1 VSSDAT
7 KIRVLVIDDHA
18 VVRVGVRT
26 LVNAEPDM
34 EVVAEAGD
42 AAEAL
47 AAYSRHRP
55 DVVLADLRL
64 PDVSG
69 AGLIQQLRR
78 LDPQARIVVLTSY
91 DADEDVYQAV
101 RAGARGYLLKGTFPD
116 GILEAAIRRVHAGE
130 QVLPPPVAALLAS
143 REAQPALS
151 PREVAV
157 LELVARGLSN
167 REIGDVLRT
176 SAGTVKT
183 HLKRIFVKLGV
194 GDRTE
199 AALIAVQRG
208 LVPLR

>member
-1 VSSDAT
+1 VTAAT

-34 EVVAEAGD
+34 EVVAEAGG
-42 AAEAL
+42 ATEAL
-47 AAYSRHRP
+47 EAYSRHRP

-78 LDPQARIVVLTSY
+78 LDPAARIIVLTSY
-91 DADEDVYQAV
+91 DAEEDVYQAV
-101 RAGARGYLLKGTFPD
+101 RAGAQGYLLKGTFPD

-130 QVLPPPVAALLAS
+130 QVIPPPVAARLAH
-143 REAQPALS
+143 RVAQAALS

-208 LVPLR
+208 LVSLR

>member
-1 VSSDAT
+1 VSTTGA

-47 AAYSRHRP
+47 AAYSCHRP

-64 PDVSG
+64 PDISG
-69 AGLIQQLRR
+69 AEMIQQLRR
-78 LDPQARIVVLTSY
+78 LDPNARIVVLTSY

-130 QVLPPPVAALLAS
+130 RVIPPPVAALLAH

-157 LELVARGLSN
+157 LQLVARGLSN

-194 GDRTE
+194 DDRTE

-208 LVPLR
+208 LVLL

>member
-1 VSSDAT
+1 MTETA

-42 AAEAL
+42 GPEAL
-47 AAYSRHRP
+47 AAYTRHRP

-64 PDVSG
+64 PDVTG
-69 AGLIQQLRR
+69 AMLIQELRR
-78 LDPQARIVVLTSY
+78 LDPAARIIVLTSY
-91 DADEDVYQAV
+91 DAGEDVYQAV
-101 RAGARGYLLKGTFPD
+101 RAGAQGYLLKGTFPD

-130 QVLPPPVAALLAS
+130 KVIPAPVAARLAH
-143 REAQPALS
+143 RVAQTALS

-167 REIGDVLRT
+167 REIGDVLGT

-208 LVPLR
+208 LVTLR